1 MEDRVITSTY
11 TMDDQEIETSL
22 RPRKLD
28 EYVGQSKAKQNLKEL
43 AKEIKNGSQ
52 EAEVY

>member
-28 EYVGQSKAKQNLKEL
+28 EYVGQSKAKQNLK
-43 AKEIKNGSQ
+43 IFIGMQDVNNI
-52 EAEVY
+52 